1 MADENDLI
9 DRCLRGL
16 QDAYAELVDQH
27 KALVFSIINRVV
39 QDPTATEDLA
49 QEVFLRVFR
58 GLPRFRRQ
66 AKLSTWIYGITT
78 RVCLEELRRPHQS
91 RQHVSLD
98 EDPAENA
105 IDKDLASQSD
115 PAFHRVDV
123 SKDLNRWLGRLQ
135 PNYRLVVTLFYLQDR
150 SYQQVADV
158 MSIPIGTVKTYL
170 FRARELL
177 RKWALEEGTATE

>member
-1 MADENDLI
+1 MADENELI
-9 DRCLRGL
+9 DRCLGGS
-16 QDAYAELVDQH
+16 QDAFAELVDRH
-27 KALVFSIINRVV
+27 KALVFSIIDRVV

-78 RVCLEELRRPHQS
+78 RVCLEQLRRTGHS
-91 RQHVSLD
+91 GQHVSLD
-98 EDPAENA
+98 ADAAENFCV
-105 IDKDLASQSD
+105 KDLLSQSD

-123 SKDLNRWLGRLQ
+123 SRDINAWLRRL
-135 PNYRLVVTLFYLQDR
+135 PPHYRLSVTLFYFQDR
-150 SYQQVADV
+150 SYRQVADV
-158 MSIPIGTVKTYL
+158 MDIPIGTVKTYL

-177 RKWALEEGTATE
+177 RKWALEEGTAIE

>member
-98 EDPAENA
+98 EDPAESA

-135 PNYRLVVTLFYLQDR
+135 PSASRCKSLHMTALRLIYLSPTFWRNYMAIREMGNNFRHDALV
-150 SYQQVADV
+150 
-158 MSIPIGTVKTYL
+158 
-170 FRARELL
+170 
-177 RKWALEEGTATE
+177 LEQA